1 MAILKANT
9 IATMIIPVVFIFSIA
24 VISISAAYSV
34 NATRDL
40 PDSVSSGDSFNVT
53 VSFTAPA
60 DNFNAIGLTE
70 VANKTANMTVE
81 GKKEWCTP
89 KADFCKVTDNK
100 LELLWY
106 GPYDADTAFTVIY
119 RVNVPSDA
127 KGDSHAFNGSVEYY
141 IGEEGPYKEAMEGDK
156 EVKVITTVPSEEV
169 VSTPM
174 PTLTPTPSPTPA
186 LTPTPTPEVTLL
198 TPTLTPEVTPT
209 PLIPTPSPT
218 PPSSRIPTP
227 TPKSPGL
234 EAVFAIAVILSVAY
248 LTLRRNGNK

>member
-1 MAILKANT
+1 MAILKANTIAT

-81 GKKEWCTP
+81 GKNEWCTP
-89 KADFCKVTDNK
+89 KADICKVTDNK

-141 IGEEGPYKEAMEGDK
+141 ISEEGPYKEAMEGDK
-156 EVKVITTVPSEEV
+156 EVKVITTAVPSEEV
-169 VSTPM
+169 TSAP
-174 PTLTPTPSPTPA
+174 TPTPSPTPA
-186 LTPTPTPEVTLL
+186 LTPTPETTPMPRPTSTS
-198 TPTLTPEVTPT
+198 TPT
-209 PLIPTPSPT
+209 IPTPSPT
-218 PPSSRIPTP
+218 PPSSQIPTP
-227 TPKSPGL
+227 TPPGFEL
-234 EAVFAIAVILSVAY
+234 VFAITALLLVTYLIL
-248 LTLRRNGNK
+248 RKKK